1 MPYPNLTL
9 TIYKKKKRFDA
20 KCSFKTKIFRN
31 ELHASFYPF
40 SVKSMFQFIWSYGG
54 KKNRRKSRCFRSNY
68 SNSSQI
74 NYWHTLIMKNY
85 FFFSH
90 SYCKLRKIYHVSK
103 KSCLNVYSDSRSK
116 NWQDFKDIKYSYS
129 SIYREVNGDIN

>member
-54 KKNRRKSRCFRSNY
+54 KKIEENLDVSD
-68 SNSSQI
+68 QI
-74 NYWHTLIMKNY
+74 TLIQA
-85 FFFSH
+85 
-90 SYCKLRKIYHVSK
+90 KLIIGTPS
-103 KSCLNVYSDSRSK
+103 L
-116 NWQDFKDIKYSYS
+116 
-129 SIYREVNGDIN
+129 